1 LTEKIIKDILNKLT
15 HEAKASEKVVFFEN

>member
-1 LTEKIIKDILNKLT
+1 LTEKMIKDILNKLT